1 MPVRLARGGRMNW
14 PNALTTGR
22 LLLGPVVLA
31 MILTGRVRAAFV
43 IFVVAMITDMWDGY
57 LARRSDQVTRVGEL
71 LDPLADK
78 VLVTLALLGVLLTG
92 GDLVPLWMFAVV
104 VAREILILGCR
115 LGVIRT
121 GSGFATSR
129 MAKWKTASQMTWI
142 SLLLLFLAVT
152 SDASGAPL
160 LETAGWMLA
169 LLRVA
174 GVIAIALTVA
184 SGAAYVLPL
193 GSEGTEG
200 AASGPR
206 GGPLL

>member
-1 MPVRLARGGRMNW
+1 MNW

-22 LLLGPVVLA
+22 LLLGPVVLSL
-31 MILTGRVRAAFV
+31 IVTGRVRAAFAVFV
-43 IFVVAMITDMWDGY
+43 IAMLTDLWDGY
-57 LARRSDQVTRVGEL
+57 LARKVDQVTRVGEL

-78 VLVTLALLGVLLTG
+78 VLVTLAMFGLVITAS
-92 GDLVPLWMFAVV
+92 DLVPLWMFAVV

-129 MAKWKTASQMTWI
+129 MAKWKTAAQMTWI

-152 SDASGAPL
+152 TSAAGQPL
-160 LETAGWMLA
+160 LHAASWMSAFLRAAGL
-169 LLRVA
+169 
-174 GVIAIALTVA
+174 IAIVLTVA
-184 SGAAYVLPL
+184 SGAAYVLPI
-193 GSEGTEG
+193 GSSPGES
-200 AASGPR
+200 AASRPR

>member
-1 MPVRLARGGRMNW
+1 MNW

-22 LLLGPVVLA
+22 LILGPVVLA
-31 MILTGRVRAAFV
+31 LILTGRVRASFVVFV
-43 IFVVAMITDMWDGY
+43 IAMITDLCDGY
-57 LARRSDQVTRVGEL
+57 LARRDDQVTRVGEL

-78 VLVTLALLGVLLTG
+78 VLVTLALLGLVMVNG
-92 GDLVPLWMFAVV
+92 GLVPLWMFAVV

-142 SLLLLFLAVT
+142 SLVLLYLALTGSV
-152 SDASGAPL
+152 SGAGL
-160 LETAGWMLA
+160 VTAAPWMA
-169 LLRVA
+169 SVLRAAGTVA
-174 GVIAIALTVA
+174 IVLTVA

-193 GSEGTEG
+193 GSRSE
-200 AASGPR
+200 AAARPR